1 MFGIFGG
8 PDANANNDDGY
19 ESPDDTYYFHTPEHS
34 NKKSPSGD
42 IIGPG
47 VITKWKMNTKAVLVD
62 GDNGRGADN
71 FRKDQI
77 VLEVFAKGT
86 VATTYERITRMV
98 EDKNEEGQVIGHHQE
113 FDDNKLET
121 EYVERIEYRLTFKGQ
136 LWSEWKTVVS
146 DSHFESP
153 FFRTTVEG
161 GWFSPSCYKTET
173 KAGIDPALALIF
185 SHLCTSEYSP
195 AEIKRDLHP
204 STPPF
209 SLHYMNNFP
218 CATPTLYIS
227 TLTQSRDN
235 TFNFVI
241 HM

>member
-8 PDANANNDDGY
+8 TDPNANNDDGY
-19 ESPDDTYYFHTPEHS
+19 ESPDDSHYLNTGEHRGKF
-34 NKKSPSGD
+34 NPTGQ

-47 VITKWKMNTKAVLVD
+47 VITKWKMNTKAVITD

-77 VLEVFAKGT
+77 ILEVFAKGT
-86 VATTYERITRMV
+86 VATTYERVTRMV
-98 EDKNEEGQVIGHHQE
+98 EDRNQEGQVIGHHQE

-121 EYVERIEYRLTFKGQ
+121 EYVERIEYRLSFKGM
-136 LWSEWKTVVS
+136 LWTEWKTIVS

-153 FFRTTVEG
+153 FFRTTAEG
-161 GWFSPSCYKTET
+161 GWFSPSYYKTET
-173 KAGIDPALALIF
+173 KAGIDPALALLF

-195 AEIKRDLHP
+195 AEIKRDLSP

-218 CATPTLYIS
+218 SKEPSVYVSVLN
-227 TLTQSRDN
+227 QPRN
-235 TFNFVI
+235 QTFQFTI
-241 HM
+241 KL